1 MMTTDAISL
10 TPQARLRGWQERVRE
25 PSLSAVLGL
34 QVLVIFVIGPL
45 SGTGLTFPRII
56 QLFVSLIALVSIFM
70 VAKGSTARAF
80 TTVAFGATL
89 AGLALR
95 TFFPT
100 PQAFAVTETAAV
112 LLFLATVTV
121 IIGQTVLSD
130 GRVTIHRLQGA
141 IAIYLNIALA
151 FGFIDNLILR
161 HWPAAY
167 SNINHAA
174 REHLG
179 EMLYFSLTTLTTTG
193 YGDIVPVHPV
203 ARGMANLES
212 VIGQLYLAITI
223 SILVGLH
230 VSHRRQATEKP
241 AQED

>member
-10 TPQARLRGWQERVRE
+10 TPKARLRGWQERVRE

-141 IAIYLNIALA
+141 IAIYLNI
-151 FGFIDNLILR
+151 
-161 HWPAAY
+161 
-167 SNINHAA
+167 NHAA